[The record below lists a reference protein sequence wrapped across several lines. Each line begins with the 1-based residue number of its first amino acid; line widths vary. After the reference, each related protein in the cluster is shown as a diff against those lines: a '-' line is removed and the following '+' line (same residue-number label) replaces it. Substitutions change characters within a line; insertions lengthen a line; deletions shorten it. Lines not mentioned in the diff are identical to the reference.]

1 MPAVSENDGQPTFAE
16 EPASRAVMIVSE
28 FLQSLRAGDT
38 EAVLLRVDKAQ
49 LVLLL
54 SSSDT
59 IKTTIHPPRAD
70 LV

>member
-1 MPAVSENDGQPTFAE
+1 
-16 EPASRAVMIVSE
+16 MIVSE

-70 LV
+70 LVWELSLAEQDPVLFLLSWRDYY

>member
-1 MPAVSENDGQPTFAE
+1 
-16 EPASRAVMIVSE
+16 MIVSE

-38 EAVLLRVDKAQ
+38 VAMLLRVDKAQ

-59 IKTTIHPPRAD
+59 IKTRIHPPCAD